1 MHGIEYVIQLG
12 TAWFNSTRLWSSFFS
27 SDNIY
32 ISRPYFPVSLAQLL
46 KSLVDESL
54 G

>member
-1 MHGIEYVIQLG
+1 MELNMSFSWVPHGSIQLVFG
-12 TAWFNSTRLWSSFFS
+12 VHFFS